1 MMASSI
7 NAITIG
13 SLIQKDLKEA
23 YFLPQKPSSCLK
35 GYRFF
40 NDKKYRIYDYPATPS
55 SFRRL
60 MSPFYHL
67 PAAGDEI
74 PVLMERKP
82 ESFLKQHWKQWL
94 PAFPSAEVKSPDE
107 GLQDDLPIV
116 TRAALQSIPED
127 KHFVHPDILYELHL
141 KSSILDIKAPSPRH
155 MQESDI
161 SYPCMVKIDMSS
173 GGRGNRLVKNE
184 IELSAT
190 LRHIREVC
198 GWTGKIVFQ
207 EFFPQVKE
215 VPSFQFYL
223 HKSGELFWVGTTSGG
238 FSGFKW
244 TDGLVDWDKQDY
256 YEKLVLED
264 FTKPIKNYLQK
275 RGYFGLVTFEV
286 VITDHAKYLVDMN
299 PRIGDDTTHL
309 LLARYMALDFG
320 LKHSAIFCYNK
331 HNISARRLVAKANAI
346 NKKSE
351 GIVIVLSVAD
361 ADKGCE
367 SDLSIFAKTPE
378 EVQTLFHNLSN

>member
-1 MMASSI
+1 MCSST

-13 SLIQKDLKEA
+13 SLIQKDLKEG
-23 YFLPQKPSSCLK
+23 YFLPQKPSSYLK
-35 GYRFF
+35 GYRFY

-55 SFRRL
+55 SIRRL

-74 PVLMERKP
+74 PVLIERQP
-82 ESFLKQHWKQWL
+82 ESFLRQHWKQWL
-94 PAFPSAEVKSPDE
+94 PDYPAVVVKAPDE
-107 GLQDDLPIV
+107 GLRDDLPIV
-116 TRAALQSIPED
+116 TRAALQGIPED
-127 KHFVHPDILYELHL
+127 KHFLHPDILYELHL
-141 KSSILDIKAPSPRH
+141 KSSILDIKAPTPRH
-155 MQESDI
+155 MDESSI

-184 IELSAT
+184 IEMTAT

-198 GWTGKIVFQ
+198 GWNGKILYQ
-207 EFFPQVKE
+207 EFIPQVKE

-223 HKSGELFWVGTTSGG
+223 HKSGELFWVGTTCGG
-238 FSGFKW
+238 FSGFSW

-256 YEKLVLED
+256 YEQLVHNE
-264 FTKPIKNYLQK
+264 FTIPIKKYLQE

-286 VITDHAKYLVDMN
+286 VITDHAKYLVDIN

-346 NKKSE
+346 NKL
-351 GIVIVLSVAD
+351 GMGTIIVLSAAD
-361 ADKGCE
+361 ADKGCQ

-378 EVQTLFHNLSN
+378 EIQTLFQLLNN

>member
-1 MMASSI
+1 MSSST

-13 SLIQKDLKEA
+13 SLIKKDLKEA
-23 YFLPQKPSSCLK
+23 YFLPQKPSSYLK
-35 GYRFF
+35 GYRFY
-40 NDKKYRIYDYPATPS
+40 NDKKYRIYDYPPTQS

-94 PAFPSAEVKSPDE
+94 PDFPAVYIKSPDE
-107 GLQDDLPIV
+107 GLRDDLPIV
-116 TRAALQSIPED
+116 TRAALQGIPED

-141 KSSILDIKAPSPRH
+141 KSSILDIKAPTPRH
-155 MQESDI
+155 MDESSI

-198 GWTGKIVFQ
+198 GWNGKIVFQ
-207 EFFPQVKE
+207 EYLHQVKE

-223 HKSGELFWVGTTSGG
+223 HRSGELFWVGTTSGG
-238 FSGFKW
+238 FSGFSW
-244 TDGLVDWDKQDY
+244 TDGLTNWDKQDY
-256 YEKLVLED
+256 YEQLVYEE
-264 FTKPIKNYLQK
+264 FTIPIKNYLQK

-286 VITDHAKYLVDMN
+286 VITDHAKYLVDVN

-331 HNISARRLVAKANAI
+331 HTVSSRRLVARANAI
-346 NKKSE
+346 NKRGK
-351 GIVIVLSVAD
+351 GTIVVLSVAD
-361 ADKGCE
+361 ADKGCQ

-378 EVQTLFHNLSN
+378 EVQTLFHNLDN

>member
-1 MMASSI
+1 MASST
-7 NAITIG
+7 NAVTIG

-40 NDKKYRIYDYPATPS
+40 NDKKYRIYDYPATQS

-67 PAAGDEI
+67 PAAGDEV

-82 ESFLKQHWKQWL
+82 ETFLKQHWKQWL
-94 PAFPSAEVKSPDE
+94 PAFPSVEVKSPDE

-116 TRAALQSIPED
+116 TRAALQGIPED

-141 KSSILDIKAPSPRH
+141 KSSILDIKAPTPRH
-155 MQESDI
+155 MDESTI

-331 HNISARRLVAKANAI
+331 HNISARRLVTKANAI

-351 GIVIVLSVAD
+351 GTIIVLSVAD

-367 SDLSIFAKTPE
+367 SDLSIFAQTPE
-378 EVQTLFHNLSN
+378 EVQTLFHNLNN